1 MIKTQL
7 IKGSVDENLDP
18 GILDSEVY
26 FEHPWTVVFNHI
38 PSVATFV
45 TIMATKGFDVATNV
59 KIWNNYYLSIS
70 EKQFV
75 ALF

>member
-59 KIWNNYYLSIS
+59 KI
-70 EKQFV
+70 
-75 ALF
+75 